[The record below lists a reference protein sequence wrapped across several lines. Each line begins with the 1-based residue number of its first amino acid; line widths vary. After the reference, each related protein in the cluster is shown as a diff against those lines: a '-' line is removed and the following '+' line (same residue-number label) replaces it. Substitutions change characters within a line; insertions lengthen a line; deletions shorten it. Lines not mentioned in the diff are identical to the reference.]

1 MHQDVEGNPWFNQK
15 LKEDEINHG
24 VKGVHALI
32 PFQCESCWMV
42 NLEGRLPDPKLD
54 EMYLML
60 IRRANLDAMGGRA
73 VTTTA
78 AHASATKRVIRNCS
92 IFRKTPTIPARGPM
106 PMKDVVGMSTA
117 VDMLFNSITA
127 KPRLK
132 GEHHIQ
138 FESMRRVRST
148 FTKSW
153 ESSAQ
158 GIQEGSAF
166 ASGFGKAN
174 LTTCPT
180 QQEWFGQFL
189 RGAEIRMGYATK
201 ANRSLTT
208 PTVVRLLEIIRREA
222 EEETPLI
229 AREYYKVGAAVA
241 TAVCASLRGPEVFQ
255 LDLAGMISHINMGKG
270 GIMPDRPLKTGTDLS
285 TAPHVMVVLLG
296 NFKGETGVHYHMV
309 SLASTTMSGIPVRW
323 WLEKLLDVRRD
334 EGCHHGPAFGRA
346 DGYVSLLREY
356 DGILHHFLAMI
367 QQDDPELIAAS
378 DDVRASYSF
387 FCTFRKTA
395 EERARAANLDS
406 SIQNAMNRWRTIENA
421 KGGHTCFNMVEHY
434 SHARDL
440 MTVTWRYSYVQ

>member
-1 MHQDVEGNPWFNQK
+1 MTWHANCYKCLGIGIFPLKMHQDVEGNPWFKQK
-15 LKEDEINHG
+15 LKKDEINHG
-24 VKGVHALI
+24 VKGVHVSI
-32 PFQCESCWMV
+32 PFQCESCLMV
-42 NLEGRLPDPKLD
+42 NLEGRRPDPKLD

-106 PMKDVVGMSTA
+106 PMRDVVGMSTA

-132 GEHHIQ
+132 GKHHIQ

-158 GIQEGSAF
+158 CIQEGSAF
-166 ASGFGKAN
+166 ASGFGKAT

-180 QQEWFGQFL
+180 RQEWFGQFL
-189 RGAEIRMGYATK
+189 RGAEIKMGYATK

-208 PTVVRLLEIIRREA
+208 PTVVRLLEIIRQEA

-241 TAVCASLRGPEVFQ
+241 TQ
-255 LDLAGMISHINMGKG
+255 K
-270 GIMPDRPLKTGTDLS
+270 
-285 TAPHVMVVLLG
+285 
-296 NFKGETGVHYHMV
+296 
-309 SLASTTMSGIPVRW
+309 
-323 WLEKLLDVRRD
+323 
-334 EGCHHGPAFGRA
+334 
-346 DGYVSLLREY
+346 
-356 DGILHHFLAMI
+356 
-367 QQDDPELIAAS
+367 
-378 DDVRASYSF
+378 
-387 FCTFRKTA
+387 
-395 EERARAANLDS
+395 
-406 SIQNAMNRWRTIENA
+406 
-421 KGGHTCFNMVEHY
+421 CFNW
-434 SHARDL
+434 
-440 MTVTWRYSYVQ
+440 T